1 MMRQDKT
8 SRRDLLRFG
17 AAVAACACA
26 GCEVPAARE
35 PDVVADPAQGVIRL
49 TKAQSA
55 ALLASEGSLLV
66 KPKGLRDKILV
77 VHHTDGTLHAVSAT
91 CTHMGC
97 TVDYNKDKGY
107 MVCPCHGSEFA
118 WDGKVLHGPANRP
131 LKQYTVTTDN
141 GQVLIQ
147 V

>member
-26 GCEVPAARE
+26 GCEIPAARE
-35 PDVVADPAQGVIRL
+35 VDIAAEPVQGVIRL
-49 TKAQSA
+49 TQEQSA
-55 ALLASEGSLLV
+55 TLLASEGSLLI
-66 KPKGLRDKILV
+66 KPKGRRGKILV
-77 VHHTDGTLHAVSAT
+77 VHHPDGTLHAVSAA

-97 TVDYNKDKGY
+97 TVDYDKDKGCF
-107 MVCPCHGSEFA
+107 VCPCHKSEFA
-118 WDGKVLHGPANRP
+118 WDGSVLHGPASRP
-131 LKQYTVTTDN
+131 LKQYDVTTDS
-141 GQVLIQ
+141 GQVLIK